1 MLQWTRTLMPSSS
14 PVGTPAMA
22 EASLTPVGSFQCHV
36 CRANGDPHRLDP
48 NQVGSR
54 VEEEV
59 KAQVRTSLWASLLY
73 ILVSTG
79 GCGILGLDT
88 ERFIIEVGE
97 IQGPDSIGPED
108 TLVLR
113 FIGGVGPDQC
123 SRVERIEV
131 VRSRDLAELTF
142 HGERSGGT
150 CLTQPRRL
158 DHSQKFQPP
167 FGDVFLVRVRQPG
180 GGILEK
186 SVVTR

>member
-1 MLQWTRTLMPSSS
+1 
-14 PVGTPAMA
+14 MA